1 MTWVYKLEHARAVDI
16 AETVEAVLG
25 GRATVTPDER
35 TNSIVVLAT
44 EGESEALNK
53 LIEELDTAAPDKAKQ
68 LTVRTFALQH
78 RSSKEALSV
87 IQGLFG
93 RGEKGLTLAIA
104 TDDQAGSIIARGA
117 PEELEALEEFIAR
130 FDAAGRAPQT
140 DILRIKHRDAGE
152 VFNLL
157 GPFLAKQ
164 LVTVQLDDATQSLL
178 IRGLGDRIQAIQKVV
193 EQLDRPRPMLTLTCY
208 FIKDDAPGK
217 TDRALPGSL
226 APAVQALAKYG
237 FEESTLLTTV
247 LVRCKANSSFDSSS
261 GLTTGTG
268 EVDVTVAGEAR
279 LDESGKIAHVDLAA
293 AVTPRQQRQPTTRR
307 ATGRGGGYGGRGG
320 YGGGRATAPKA
331 FSVSS
336 VVTVPLGQYVVIAAA
351 PCERVAPSLAVI
363 LHVDMAPVG
372 PAASPAK
379 K

>member
-1 MTWVYKLEHARAVDI
+1 M
-16 AETVEAVLG
+16 
-25 GRATVTPDER
+25 TPDER

-44 EGESEALNK
+44 EGESEALQK
-53 LIEELDTAAPDKAKQ
+53 LIEELDTEAPDKAKQ

-104 TDDQAGSIIARGA
+104 TDDQAGNNIIARGA
-117 PEELEALEEFIAR
+117 PAELDALEEFVTQ
-130 FDAAGRAPQT
+130 FDGAGRTPET
-140 DILRIKHRDAGE
+140 LVLRIKHRDAGE
-152 VFNLL
+152 VFELL

-164 LVTVQLDDATQSLL
+164 LMTVQLDNATQSLL
-178 IRGLGDRIQAIQKVV
+178 IRGLGDRIQAVQKVV
-193 EQLDRPRPMLTLTCY
+193 EQLDRPWPMLTLTCY

-217 TDRALPGSL
+217 TDRPLPASLEPAVESL
-226 APAVQALAKYG
+226 AQYG
-237 FEESTLLTTV
+237 FAEPTLMTTV
-247 LVRCKANSSFDSSS
+247 LVRCKANSSFESGS
-261 GLTTGTG
+261 GLTMATG
-268 EVDVTVAGEAR
+268 ELDVNVEGQAR
-279 LDESGKIAHVDLAA
+279 LDESGKTAHVDLIA
-293 AVTPRQQRQPTTRR
+293 AVTPRRPPQPTTRR
-307 ATGRGGGYGGRGG
+307 ATARGGGYGGRGG
-320 YGGGRATAPKA
+320 YGGGAGYGGRGTAPRA

-363 LHVDMAPVG
+363 LHVDMAPLTS
-372 PAASPAK
+372 AAAPVK